1 MPPGA
6 GADLAAARRLVREQ
20 RPREAMAL
28 LDAAAQAVGP
38 LHPFAVRR
46 TFDLV
51 ALAVAAGAAAED
63 EAARSA
69 IERALDLAAPELLRR
84 PFLDEM
90 VRLRPLLERHVA
102 AGSKHGAFVGD
113 LLRRAEHGGP
123 AALEA
128 PLKEPLTER
137 ERTVLGLLPSGLTAA
152 EIAATLTVSEATVR
166 THMRH
171 IYEKLGVANRQ
182 DAIQRGVELRYLAR
196 DLLPNRYS

>member
-1 MPPGA
+1 
-6 GADLAAARRLVREQ
+6 VREQ

-28 LDAAAQAVGP
+28 LYAVVRATGP
-38 LHPFAVRR
+38 THPFAVRR
-46 TFDLV
+46 TFDLA
-51 ALAVAAGAAAED
+51 ALAVAAGAAGED
-63 EAARSA
+63 DAARDA

-123 AALEA
+123 AATLES

-137 ERTVLGLLPSGLTAA
+137 ERTVLGLLPSGLTAG